1 MRWWISVL
9 LLESSS
15 YVNGTL
21 LYCYISYYMLHII
34 SDYTV
39 SNIGDVIF
47 HQLVHLGH
55 QVGLGMG

>member
-21 LYCYISYYMLHII
+21 LCYYIRYYMLHII
-34 SDYTV
+34 YDYTV
-39 SNIGDVIF
+39 SNIGGTIF